1 MTKERITGLMIIGL
15 FLILFSEFFL
25 NYDGIDLIRSY
36 GKKQN
41 KIAEDYENSF
51 FFDEESLIGKSDWII
66 QIAAFESIE
75 ESMNLARKLEKSG
88 YQAYITRR
96 EISEKVIYR
105 VRVFGLTSKTKSDK
119 KFKELK
125 EMGFSPTLIRDGYA
139 L

>member
-51 FFDEESLIGKSDWII
+51 FFDEESLIGKTDWII